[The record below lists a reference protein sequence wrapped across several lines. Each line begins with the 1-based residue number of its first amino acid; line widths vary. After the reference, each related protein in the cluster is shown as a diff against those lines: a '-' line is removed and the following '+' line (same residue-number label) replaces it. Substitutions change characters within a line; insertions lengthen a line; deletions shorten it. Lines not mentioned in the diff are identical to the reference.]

1 MIRMFSSVIS
11 LIYPFSCVYCGKETN
26 NKTPICIFC
35 YNDISLIYSKERTK
49 NLFYGRL
56 NLNFADSLFYFEE
69 KKVSQKI
76 IHALKYESN
85 EKIGAY
91 FGKKIGM
98 MIKENIEK
106 YKIDFLVPIPIHHK
120 RKYKRGYNQSECL
133 SKGISEVCKIRLN
146 TSFLIK
152 VRNNKSQSKK
162 TGINRWKNLSQNF
175 SVNKKITPKHILLV
189 DDVITTGATIEDAA
203 KTILSVF
210 PNIQISIVSLAISK
224 SK

>member
-1 MIRMFSSVIS
+1 MFSSVIS
-11 LIYPFSCVYCGKETN
+11 LIYPFFCVCCGKETN
-26 NKTPICIFC
+26 NKTPLCILC
-35 YNDISLIYSKERTK
+35 YNDLNLLNSNERP
-49 NLFYGRL
+49 NELFYGRL
-56 NLNFADSLFYFEE
+56 RLNLTSSLFYFEE

-85 EKIGAY
+85 KKIGLYFGEKIGR
-91 FGKKIGM
+91 
-98 MIKENIEK
+98 MIKDNIDK

-133 SKGISEVCKIRLN
+133 SKGISETCKIQLN

-152 VRNNKSQSKK
+152 KRNNKSQSKK
-162 TGINRWKNLSQNF
+162 TGINRWKNLTQNF
-175 SVNKKITPKHILLV
+175 SVNKNITPKHILLV
-189 DDVITTGATIEDAA
+189 DDVITTGATMEDAA

>member
-1 MIRMFSSVIS
+1 MKIFSPIIS
-11 LIYPFSCVYCGKETN
+11 LIYPFVCVCCEKETD
-26 NKTPICIFC
+26 NKTPLCIFC
-35 YNDISLIYSKERTK
+35 YNDINFIYSKEITK
-49 NLFYGRL
+49 TLFYGRL
-56 NLNFADSLFYFEE
+56 DLNFAGSLFYFEE

-85 EKIGAY
+85 KKIGVY
-91 FGKKIGM
+91 FGKKIGL
-98 MIKENIEK
+98 MIKNHIEK
-106 YKIDFLVPIPIHHK
+106 PEIDFLVPIPIHHK

-133 SKGISEVCKIRLN
+133 SKGISEICKIQIN

-152 VRNNKSQSKK
+152 NKNNKSQSKK
-162 TGINRWKNLSQNF
+162 TGLNRWKNLTQNF
-175 SVNKKITPKHILLV
+175 SVNKNITPKHILLV

-210 PNIQISIVSLAISK
+210 PNIQISIVSLAITK

>member
-1 MIRMFSSVIS
+1 MMKMFSSIIS
-11 LIYPFSCVYCGKETN
+11 LIYPFSCVCCGKETN
-26 NKTPICIFC
+26 NKTPICLFC
-35 YNDISLIYSKERTK
+35 YNDINFIYSKERTK
-49 NLFYGRL
+49 TLFYGRL
-56 NLNFADSLFYFEE
+56 NLNFASSLFYFEE

-85 EKIGAY
+85 KKIGVF
-91 FGKKIGM
+91 FGKKIGLL
-98 MIKENIEK
+98 IKDNVEE

-133 SKGISEVCKIRLN
+133 SKGISEICKIQLN

-152 VRNNKSQSKK
+152 ARNNKSQSKQ
-162 TGINRWKNLSQNF
+162 TGINRWKNSSQNF
-175 SVNKKITPKHILLV
+175 SVNQNINPKHVLLV

-210 PNIQISIVSLAISK
+210 PDIQISIVSLAISK

>member
-1 MIRMFSSVIS
+1 MMEMFSSIIS
-11 LIYPFSCVYCGKETN
+11 LIYPFSCVCCGKETN
-26 NKTPICIFC
+26 NKTPLCIFC
-35 YNDISLIYSKERTK
+35 YNDISHIKSEERTK

-56 NLNFADSLFYFEE
+56 DLNFASSLFYFEE

-85 EKIGAY
+85 KKIGVY
-91 FGKKIGM
+91 FGKKIGLA
-98 MIKENIEK
+98 IKDDIDK

-152 VRNNKSQSKK
+152 ERNNKSQSKK

-175 SVNKKITPKHILLV
+175 KVNTSVIPKHILLV
-189 DDVITTGATIEDAA
+189 DDVITTGATIEDAT

-210 PNIQISIVSLAISK
+210 PDIQISIVSLAISK